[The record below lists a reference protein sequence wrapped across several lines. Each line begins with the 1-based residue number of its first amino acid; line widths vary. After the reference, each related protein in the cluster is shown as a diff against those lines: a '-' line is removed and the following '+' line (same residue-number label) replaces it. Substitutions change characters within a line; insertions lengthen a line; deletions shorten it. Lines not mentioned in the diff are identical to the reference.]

1 MVKKLNVTVGQI
13 SGAIIGVSS
22 SSEQLSTVTEQSSL
36 GEKEQ
41 KISNLALG
49 VYEQE
54 SNLFF
59 KDMSDKIIDD
69 DIFQRLLTFPNVL
82 ITGHQG
88 FFTEQAMQEIVQ
100 TTLINISQFNQGDIL
115 TNQVVNS

>member
-1 MVKKLNVTVGQI
+1 MINEVALTKMKDAIMLANT
-13 SGAIIGVSS
+13 SRGALIDATARINALK
-22 SSEQLSTVTEQSSL
+22 Q
-36 GEKEQ
+36 Q
-41 KISNLALG
+41 KISNLVLD

-59 KDMSDKIIDD
+59 KDMSNTIIDN

-100 TTLINISQFNQGDIL
+100 TTLINISQFNQGAIL